1 MEYQSAIWMC
11 QVIFLRYCN
20 NMQSDNLG
28 YIATSYRNAYGNK
41 VIQKEHDCAKQIPSF
56 DENIVK
62 QTFLGETG
70 DIWHSA
76 LVPSKS
82 NPSNQEIS
90 IDHSTATISVSNE
103 NFFCSEK
110 TQTLLNLLKESQD
123 EFITITIPE
132 LKELKLSSTNTHYTD
147 MAQGT
152 SVARRGKREKETWD
166 KKHKKR

>member
-28 YIATSYRNAYGNK
+28 YIATSYRSAYVNK

-70 DIWHSA
+70 DIWHSG
-76 LVPSKS
+76 S
-82 NPSNQEIS
+82 
-90 IDHSTATISVSNE
+90 
-103 NFFCSEK
+103 
-110 TQTLLNLLKESQD
+110 LK
-123 EFITITIPE
+123 
-132 LKELKLSSTNTHYTD
+132 
-147 MAQGT
+147 
-152 SVARRGKREKETWD
+152 V
-166 KKHKKR
+166 